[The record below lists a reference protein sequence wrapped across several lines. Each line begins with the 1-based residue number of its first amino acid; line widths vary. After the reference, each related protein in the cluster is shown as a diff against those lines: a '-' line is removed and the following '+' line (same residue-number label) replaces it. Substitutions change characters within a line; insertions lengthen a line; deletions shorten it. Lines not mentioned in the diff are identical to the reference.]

1 MLRNLLCFCDVQSG
15 NGRRHVGGRE
25 RCHALCCCQE
35 GGGGGGG
42 QNVLGSRGTKK
53 LLTGAKKAQRDWSCS
68 MRSFLAAQLPRGG
81 KGEDGAA
88 RTGQP
93 RGRKGKR
100 RQGWCCCIEWKTKQ
114 EAAGGGNRILLTD
127 VSRTIALVGRGVHG
141 VWRDSEKEK
150 QSRVEVDQRPASR
163 SLRAPPIAFHYP
175 VRNAASVYLHTCVL
189 HVLFS
194 HDGPVLSSRLLTRT
208 PVFCRRSGNRNAR

>member
-1 MLRNLLCFCDVQSG
+1 
-15 NGRRHVGGRE
+15 
-25 RCHALCCCQE
+25 
-35 GGGGGGG
+35 
-42 QNVLGSRGTKK
+42 
-53 LLTGAKKAQRDWSCS
+53 

-175 VRNAASVYLHTCVL
+175 IWEPQRPLDPAVAEAQIACGQRLVWADPLRRTSEVSFGTVT
-189 HVLFS
+189 
-194 HDGPVLSSRLLTRT
+194 LSD
-208 PVFCRRSGNRNAR
+208 RRGSQAQSAISFGVQPG